1 MIKLNLNSR
10 QKNIFVHIIWWIL
23 YVLIVNF
30 LLYIDKPIQTFLIRS
45 LLTYPI
51 IIAVFYINAHFVIER
66 YWAKGL
72 YYQHIFFSL
81 LLLAAYTLCRY
92 LLVVYVLKSY
102 SQYSETLFYE
112 KFFLDTLWIALQFF
126 LYSYGYWF
134 ALHRIRLE
142 KDKQILSNKLL
153 MLEKMR
159 IETELKFLQAQI
171 NPHFLFNTFN
181 FLYAEA
187 IKTSPKLADSVMSL
201 TVMMRHIIELSHDKL
216 IPLNKEIDYIKNY
229 IKIQQYR
236 FDTQLNL
243 TFEIQGE
250 DLARFYKVPPLVFI
264 SIIENCFKYGDFS
277 DTDTPA
283 IIEFDITHDQVRFF
297 TYNLK
302 RKHFTQQYSS
312 GIGVKNISAQLKH
325 IFGERH
331 SLKIKDEPN
340 DYSIEIIIFNG
351 YLTNNN
357 E

>member
-10 QKNIFVHIIWWIL
+10 QKNIFIHIIWWIL

-45 LLTYPI
+45 LITYPI

-81 LLLAAYTLCRY
+81 LLLSAYTLCRY

-112 KFFLDTLWIALQFF
+112 KFLLDTLWIALQFF

-216 IPLNKEIDYIKNY
+216 IPLNKELDYIKNY

-277 DTDTPA
+277 DTNIPA
-283 IIEFDITHDQVRFF
+283 IIEFDINHDQIRFF

-325 IFGERH
+325 IFGEGH
-331 SLKIKDEPN
+331 TLKIKDEPN
-340 DYSIEIIIFNG
+340 DYSIEIIIFNC